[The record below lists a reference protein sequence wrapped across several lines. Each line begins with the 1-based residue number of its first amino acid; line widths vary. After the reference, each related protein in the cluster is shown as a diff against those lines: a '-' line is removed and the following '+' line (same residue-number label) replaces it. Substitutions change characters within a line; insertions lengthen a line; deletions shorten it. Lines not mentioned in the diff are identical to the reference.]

1 MSWSKNGRHFN
12 WRKIG
17 IFARIGIILAGVV
30 AAAGFFV
37 LAGFI
42 VVWLWNWL
50 MPGIFRLP
58 QIGFWQAWGLLV
70 LSSILFKRHP
80 SASHA
85 GRERR
90 RKRELR
96 ERMHEMGP
104 EGGPDSY
111 SRGTGEQGPEAGSPR
126 PSEVT

>member
-1 MSWSKNGRHFN
+1 MSGSKSGRHFD
-12 WRKIG
+12 WQKIG
-17 IFARIGIILAGVV
+17 VPARIGIILAGVV

-50 MPGIFRLP
+50 MPVIFRLP

-90 RKRELR
+90 RKQALR
-96 ERMHEMGP
+96 ERMHEMG
-104 EGGPDSY
+104 D
-111 SRGTGEQGPEAGSPR
+111 RGESGPESVTPGPG
-126 PSEVT
+126 EVM